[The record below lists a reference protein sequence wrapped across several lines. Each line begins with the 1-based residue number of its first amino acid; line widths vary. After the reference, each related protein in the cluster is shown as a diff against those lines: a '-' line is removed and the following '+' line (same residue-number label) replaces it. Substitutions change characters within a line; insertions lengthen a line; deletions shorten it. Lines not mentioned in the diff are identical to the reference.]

1 MKKLALLALLAA
13 PIFAENLTWETLANS
28 VNDEPSVQAA
38 EKKSGA
44 VSSGTSTKLWN
55 SLEFEYK
62 LDGFGFMDH
71 EFELKYKPKD
81 FGEGSANKSYWRAQG
96 DYLKTKSDIER
107 SSLLYDRYERAL
119 RYLTRVK
126 IQNIHQ
132 QLADVNNDRIEVLH
146 IKSGSATFNPS
157 DLIDALERKAE
168 LSAELVADS
177 NSLQNAELRFKSWMS
192 FNEVALDSNFLPS
205 LEEISEALESDK
217 EVDDSYLEVAE
228 AKQKW
233 AVAEGRYKQEKVGS
247 NRILSSIGLGY
258 KYSRGSYEYDSVKT
272 GNYNATYSNVGVVY
286 EAEKEWKVVRKPDD
300 RRDRDKFYA
309 TVTLRLPFFGTDGG
323 DETKRQID
331 VLDAESD
338 YLDKKRSVSREISH
352 LKEETLALITQV
364 KLQREFQESVNAG
377 EIFTEFAERS
387 GSDPL
392 LLLRAKEVSLES
404 DLKITKLEYEIY
416 ARYLELL
423 ELSGAFANPDA
434 STHFQGR

>member
-1 MKKLALLALLAA
+1 MKRLAFLALLAA
-13 PIFAENLTWETLANS
+13 PIFAENLTWESLANS
-28 VNDEPSVQAA
+28 VNEEPSVKAA
-38 EKKSGA
+38 EQKSSA
-44 VSSGTSTKLWN
+44 VNSGTSTKLWN

-62 LDGFGFMDH
+62 LDGFSFMDH
-71 EFELKYKPKD
+71 EFELKYKPKN

-107 SSLLYDRYERAL
+107 SSLIYDRYERAL

-126 IQNIHQ
+126 ISNIHQ
-132 QLADVNNDRIEVLH
+132 QLADVNSDRIEVLH
-146 IKSGSATFNPS
+146 IKSGSATFDPS

-168 LSAELVADS
+168 LAAEVLADS
-177 NSLQNAELRFKSWMS
+177 NSLQNAELRFKSW
-192 FNEVALDSNFLPS
+192 LDYDEIDLDTNFLPS
-205 LEEISEALESDK
+205 VEEIAEALNDER
-217 EVDDSYLEVAE
+217 EVDDSFLKVAE

-233 AVAEGRYKQEKVGS
+233 TVAESRYKQEKVGS
-247 NRILSSIGLGY
+247 HRVLSSIGVGY

-272 GNYNATYSNVGVVY
+272 GNYYAVYSSAGITYES
-286 EAEKEWKVVRKPDD
+286 EKEWKVVRKPDD
-300 RRDRDKFYA
+300 RRDRDKFYVE
-309 TVTLRLPFFGTDGG
+309 VTLRLPFFDTEGG

-338 YLDKKRSVSREISH
+338 YLEEKRSVSREISH

-404 DLKITKLEYEIY
+404 ELKIVKLEYEIFS
-416 ARYLELL
+416 RYLELL
-423 ELSGAFANPDA
+423 RLSGSFANPDA

>member
-13 PIFAENLTWETLANS
+13 PLFAENLTWESLANS
-28 VNDEPSVQAA
+28 VNEEPSVQAA
-38 EKKSGA
+38 EKKSNA

-62 LDGFGFMDH
+62 LDGFSFMDH

-119 RYLTRVK
+119 RYITRVK
-126 IQNIHQ
+126 INNIHQ

-146 IKSGSATFNPS
+146 IKSGSTTFNPS

-177 NSLQNAELRFKSWMS
+177 NSLQNAELRFKSWLN
-192 FNEVALDSNFLPS
+192 FNEVDLDTNFLPS
-205 LEEISEALESDK
+205 LEEISKVLEGDS
-217 EVDDSYLEVAE
+217 EVDDSFLEVAE

-247 NRILSSIGLGY
+247 NRILSSIGVGY

-272 GNYNATYSNVGVVY
+272 GDYEAVYSNAGVVY
-286 EAEKEWKVVRKPDD
+286 EAVKEWKVVRKPDD

-309 TVTLRLPFFGTDGG
+309 EVTLRLPFFGTDGG

-338 YLDKKRSVSREISH
+338 YLEKKRSVSREISH
-352 LKEETLALITQV
+352 LKEETQALITQV

-416 ARYLELL
+416 SRYLELL
-423 ELSGAFANPDA
+423 ELSGAFASPDA